1 MNGKLFMVIPPVV
14 RLVNDRYEV
23 EADFANN
30 LSAYLRSFEH
40 VTVACPASPNTNHS
54 GIIRSVPLAKIS
66 GYERSSYIALPYAYR
81 EDRYFLYYWS
91 IKKRLRSEIS
101 KANFLL
107 FSPHANYDW
116 STLAAELAIQ
126 MNRKFD
132 MEADWDGQSVV
143 RLWLKEMP
151 FGIRK
156 IRKALMA
163 RSFSKRMNI
172 CFSHS
177 AVALLQG
184 QDVYNA
190 YKDVAPNPRK
200 VLNVQVSKEDQISS
214 SLLAE
219 KLTGIRAGKPLTICY
234 AGRMIEMKGPL
245 DWLAAIH
252 GACQAGVDLHATWFG
267 DGPMMAE
274 MRHEVQR
281 QNIGANVALP
291 GVVGRQDLL
300 CQLWKTDIFLFC
312 HKTGESP
319 RCLGEA
325 LAAGCPLV
333 GYDRAYPRDLVA
345 KCGGGEFV
353 QIGDSDKL
361 ADAVIALDRNRQRLE
376 ALVKAA
382 AASGALLDRDT
393 AMQERIELIKAYAG

>member
-1 MNGKLFMVIPPVV
+1 
-14 RLVNDRYEV
+14 
-23 EADFANN
+23 
-30 LSAYLRSFEH
+30 
-40 VTVACPASPNTNHS
+40 
-54 GIIRSVPLAKIS
+54 
-66 GYERSSYIALPYAYR
+66 
-81 EDRYFLYYWS
+81 
-91 IKKRLRSEIS
+91 
-101 KANFLL
+101 
-107 FSPHANYDW
+107 
-116 STLAAELAIQ
+116 
-126 MNRKFD
+126 
-132 MEADWDGQSVV
+132 
-143 RLWLKEMP
+143 
-151 FGIRK
+151 
-156 IRKALMA
+156 
-163 RSFSKRMNI
+163 
-172 CFSHS
+172 
-177 AVALLQG
+177 
-184 QDVYNA
+184 
-190 YKDVAPNPRK
+190 
-200 VLNVQVSKEDQISS
+200 
-214 SLLAE
+214 
-219 KLTGIRAGKPLTICY
+219 
-234 AGRMIEMKGPL
+234 
-245 DWLAAIH
+245 
-252 GACQAGVDLHATWFG
+252 
-267 DGPMMAE
+267 MMAE